1 MVERGFVTNSWNG
14 RIAHYDVSGVL
25 VRSFGSKGLEWPTGL
40 ALGQMNGVLQ
50 VVNTAS
56 NRISSL
62 TLSGKSP

>member
-1 MVERGFVTNSWNG
+1 MTDSWKG

-25 VRSFGSKGLEWPTGL
+25 VRSFESKGLKRPTGL
-40 ALGQMNGVLQ
+40 ALDQKNCVLW

-62 TLSGKSP
+62 KLSGKSP